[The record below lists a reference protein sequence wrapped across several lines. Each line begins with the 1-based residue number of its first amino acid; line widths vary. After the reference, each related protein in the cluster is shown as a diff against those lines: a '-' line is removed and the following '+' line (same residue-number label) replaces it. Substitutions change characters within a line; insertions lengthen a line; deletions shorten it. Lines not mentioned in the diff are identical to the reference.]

1 MDDSRGTQL
10 LMRTPLLDQD
20 GQHFWDFRLR
30 VLCRVQLEMLISV
43 SHPVRILNNKKK
55 RAYKIWDSVCLFL
68 TERQQANDLYVEFDF
83 I

>member
-1 MDDSRGTQL
+1 
-10 LMRTPLLDQD
+10 
-20 GQHFWDFRLR
+20 
-30 VLCRVQLEMLISV
+30 MLISG

-83 I
+83 IWRHAGISSNGELLPETELETAEIRSDG